1 MANIN
6 DTASIFLRVNGE
18 DAKKKFDEVKEKVAD
33 LKNQLKE
40 ASKAGDFRQVEELR
54 KQLRPAVKEM
64 DGMLLNIG
72 RIDAA
77 MKNLSLQTPKEL
89 RRTMQLI
96 NAEMNSGAIEV
107 GSKEWK
113 EYEEQ
118 LKKVKARYKE
128 LMDAQKEVK
137 QSGMSF
143 KDFLDIGGNLSM
155 IFGSLIDVKDSVS
168 GFIREQTSA
177 YIELDAEMA
186 NVKKYTGMARQG
198 VVELNEDFKKINTRT
213 SIVELNKLAEEAGR
227 LGKTSKEDVL
237 GFVKAADIINVA
249 LDDLGEGATLEI
261 SKLTNI
267 FGDEKALGTENSM
280 LAVGSVIN
288 ELSQNCTAAAPYLAN
303 FTKRLAG
310 VGAQADMTIPQIMG
324 FAAVLDSQGQAVE
337 MSATAVSQLITK
349 MFQDPAKIAKAVGM
363 DVQEFTNMV
372 KTDTNSALL
381 TLLER
386 LNAMGNMDV
395 LAPIFK
401 EMGTDGAR
409 ASAVLASLAGNID
422 MVRQQQE
429 VATQA
434 YNEAISVV
442 KEFNVQN
449 ETEAAKLEKARKKR
463 QENQVLLGEKL
474 LPLMRQCTSTGTLLI
489 GALSTLIDFLGKY
502 GWGIVTTT
510 ASIGTFIA
518 IIKVKALWQER
529 EIYLTKLQTF
539 WNDKLKN
546 GVSSLYKTIKSNPYA
561 AMAAAAVAV
570 AGALI
575 KWSRSQSDLNNII
588 KATNKINLEAEKQY
602 KSEVVQFEALRKAVN
617 DSNIPIDARRTA
629 LEKLQEI
636 VPDYHASLTNEGT
649 LINNNTIA
657 LDNYVKSLKIAAEQQ
672 LASSKL
678 ADAITNKKVW
688 WEDIGEGTQSRF
700 IQAQINEQEIDWNT
714 GNKKYENEEQAAAA
728 AGMSPEVYRTLKSKI
743 DSFDKKIDLYQSI
756 LDAKTKEL
764 STIQSQ
770 IDSTK
775 NGISGSAGEGG
786 TTGDQSNAVKE
797 WREKE
802 EAINKMAYYT
812 GQQTYEE
819 YCTKKNEILIEYY
832 DKLLADTSLKESERL
847 KIEAERAEELHKQQ
861 TAADKATLDE
871 KLKALEQQKKEEED
885 AIVNAYISRDKIEK
899 ADEQR
904 LREQLFQINQDYLN
918 KKKGLYVEYGKN
930 EEAAK
935 IEENLEKQSLDEK
948 LRKHKEYIRLLDSMR
963 RQYDKLSIEEREA
976 AELLTIDA
984 LYQQKLI
991 SEEEYQQNKK
1001 AIEEKY
1007 KGEERKEAYEVSDG
1021 GGWGDK
1027 TKEMYFSISDLIDSV
1042 TEKGKLSF
1050 EDIGKAA
1057 ESAWAVAGSAL
1068 QIYSN
1073 YAQAEADL
1081 EVARIENK
1089 YDQQIKAAGKNDK
1102 KVKQL
1107 EEQRDREIAK
1117 AKSKANKKAMKIEIA
1132 QALAQ
1137 TAMAAINAYTSASK
1151 EHWLLGPV
1159 AAAMAT
1165 AAGMMQ
1171 IATIRKQHQVQEAGY
1186 YSGGFT
1192 RKSLNNHEVV
1202 GVVHANE
1209 FVANASATANPALVP
1224 FFSLLDYAQRNNTI
1238 GSLTQEDVSHAL
1250 GTGAVV
1256 QATKTTAQESRQN
1269 SGELLAVAGSLTGNN
1284 EVIKRLNEKLDEGID
1299 AFVIL
1304 DGERGFEQ
1312 KYSQYLKMKNNSER

>member
-1 MANIN
+1 MAITTIIGLFIDYNRRLKENKSNI
-6 DTASIFLRVNGE
+6 DKQAEAQRKQKKELDDYKKSLRDISKQTSDN
-18 DAKKKFDEVKEKVAD
+18 AKKELSELKQIYKAATDETKSKKERI
-33 LKNQLKE
+33 
-40 ASKAGDFRQVEELR
+40 KAANALIRLYPEHFSQMNIELI
-54 KQLRPAVKEM
+54 
-64 DGMLLNIG
+64 LLG
-72 RIDAA
+72 KAKTA
-77 MKNLSLQTPKEL
+77 YENLSNSIIKNAKARAAYAKIEENQGQIIELELARDKKRKEL
-89 RRTMQLI
+89 
-96 NAEMNSGAIEV
+96 EG
-107 GSKEWK
+107 
-113 EYEEQ
+113 
-118 LKKVKARYKE
+118 
-128 LMDAQKEVK
+128 
-137 QSGMSF
+137 
-143 KDFLDIGGNLSM
+143 
-155 IFGSLIDVKDSVS
+155 
-168 GFIREQTSA
+168 IRDEG
-177 YIELDAEMA
+177 I
-186 NVKKYTGMARQG
+186 K
-198 VVELNEDFKKINTRT
+198 
-213 SIVELNKLAEEAGR
+213 SIV
-227 LGKTSKEDVL
+227 
-237 GFVKAADIINVA
+237 
-249 LDDLGEGATLEI
+249 
-261 SKLTNI
+261 
-267 FGDEKALGTENSM
+267 
-280 LAVGSVIN
+280 
-288 ELSQNCTAAAPYLAN
+288 P
-303 FTKRLAG
+303 
-310 VGAQADMTIPQIMG
+310 
-324 FAAVLDSQGQAVE
+324 
-337 MSATAVSQLITK
+337 
-349 MFQDPAKIAKAVGM
+349 
-363 DVQEFTNMV
+363 
-372 KTDTNSALL
+372 
-381 TLLER
+381 
-386 LNAMGNMDV
+386 
-395 LAPIFK
+395 
-401 EMGTDGAR
+401 
-409 ASAVLASLAGNID
+409 
-422 MVRQQQE
+422 
-429 VATQA
+429 
-434 YNEAISVV
+434 
-442 KEFNVQN
+442 
-449 ETEAAKLEKARKKR
+449 
-463 QENQVLLGEKL
+463 
-474 LPLMRQCTSTGTLLI
+474 
-489 GALSTLIDFLGKY
+489 GALSTKSSHNAQYEYVDKNGQWRYRTDIEN
-502 GWGIVTTT
+502 
-510 ASIGTFIA
+510 
-518 IIKVKALWQER
+518 IKEEWEKR
-529 EIYLTKLQTF
+529 ISSKLQTF
-539 WNDKLKN
+539 ENKITLLEKANEDLSKFTDTNTFIESEYTNNNDK
-546 GVSSLYKTIKSNPYA
+546 GDTD
-561 AMAAAAVAV
+561 
-570 AGALI
+570 
-575 KWSRSQSDLNNII
+575 RNNII
-588 KATNKINLEAEKQY
+588 
-602 KSEVVQFEALRKAVN
+602 
-617 DSNIPIDARRTA
+617 
-629 LEKLQEI
+629 
-636 VPDYHASLTNEGT
+636 
-649 LINNNTIA
+649 
-657 LDNYVKSLKIAAEQQ
+657 
-672 LASSKL
+672 
-678 ADAITNKKVW
+678 
-688 WEDIGEGTQSRF
+688 
-700 IQAQINEQEIDWNT
+700 
-714 GNKKYENEEQAAAA
+714 
-728 AGMSPEVYRTLKSKI
+728 
-743 DSFDKKIDLYQSI
+743 
-756 LDAKTKEL
+756 
-764 STIQSQ
+764 
-770 IDSTK
+770 
-775 NGISGSAGEGG
+775 
-786 TTGDQSNAVKE
+786 KE

-935 IEENLEKQSLDEK
+935 IEDNLEKQSLDEK

-991 SEEEYQQNKK
+991 SEEEYQQKKK

-1132 QALAQ
+1132 QAVAQ
-1137 TAMAAINAYTSASK
+1137 TAMAAINAYASAAAIPVVGYI
-1151 EHWLLGPV
+1151 LGPI

-1192 RKSLNNHEVV
+1192 KKSLNNHEVV

-1209 FVANASATANPALVP
+1209 FVANASATANPALAPV
-1224 FFSLLDYAQRNNTI
+1224 FSLFDYAQRNNTI
-1238 GSLTQEDVSHAL
+1238 GSLTPEDVSHAL

-1284 EVIKRLNEKLDEGID
+1284 EVIRRLNEKLDEGID

-1304 DGERGFEQ
+1304 DGERGFEL
-1312 KYSQYLKMKNNSER
+1312 KYSHYLKVLPISNL